1 MEGGLTASARREV
14 RWRPVPGLFY
24 AVEMAF
30 DLRLKENFK
39 LFLCGPSGCG
49 KTSFILDLIKN
60 IKIISKDPPSLV
72 VYFFKEW
79 QEKFDYMAKM
89 FGVIF
94 FEDNDRII
102 DQIKTFNQPA
112 LIIFDDMLNS
122 KNLKTVA
129 ELFTVHGR
137 HLNLSLAFLS
147 QRLFNNNEYFRQI
160 SQNSDYMCL
169 FKNPRNALEIRNLAS
184 QITPKT
190 LELLDIFKESTKEPF
205 SYLMINLTQECIPQL
220 KYFSELFRADHVV
233 KVFVLSNCK

>member
-1 MEGGLTASARREV
+1 M
-14 RWRPVPGLFY
+14 PGLFY
-24 AVEMAF
+24 TAEMAF

>member
-1 MEGGLTASARREV
+1 MEGGLTASDRRNV

>member
-1 MEGGLTASARREV
+1 
-14 RWRPVPGLFY
+14 
-24 AVEMAF
+24 MAF

-169 FKNPRNALEIRNLAS
+169 FKNPRNALEKL
-184 QITPKT
+184 
-190 LELLDIFKESTKEPF
+190 
-205 SYLMINLTQECIPQL
+205 
-220 KYFSELFRADHVV
+220 
-233 KVFVLSNCK
+233 